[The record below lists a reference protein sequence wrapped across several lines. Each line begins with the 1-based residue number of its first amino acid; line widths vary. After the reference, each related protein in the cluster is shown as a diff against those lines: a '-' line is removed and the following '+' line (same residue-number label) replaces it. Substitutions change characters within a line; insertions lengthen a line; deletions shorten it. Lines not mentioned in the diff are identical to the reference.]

1 MAFTAYLSAFESGLR
16 TYLLELLTSWLTLC
30 FWGHFH
36 SYVSTGT
43 IIISQA
49 NKKRETKVQKT
60 NGHQPFI

>member
-36 SYVSTGT
+36 VY
-43 IIISQA
+43 
-49 NKKRETKVQKT
+49 N
-60 NGHQPFI
+60 